1 MRNADVGVF
10 FDEWRRKVIEISK
23 QDIEKA
29 NILID
34 SLAYIKD
41 FHQKIVVIKY
51 GGHAMISE
59 QMRQRVISDIAWLS
73 YVGMKPIIVHGGG
86 PEINRMLELQRVEPQ
101 FINGLRVTSS
111 DVMRTV
117 EMVLTGSISPN
128 LTTMLNE
135 EGVSSVSVS
144 GKDNKIMEAVKKD
157 ESLGLVGQVTNVNTG
172 YLRQMLDDNLLPVI
186 SPIAYG
192 PKGESLNINSDEAAA
207 AIASALAAEKMI
219 YLTDI
224 NGIYEDPADPT
235 TLYSVMSADQIQ
247 AAIENEMITGG
258 MIPKVEN
265 CLDAIQSGV
274 RSCQIIDGTIP
285 HAIILELFTKNG
297 IGTMITA

>member
-1 MRNADVGVF
+1 MQNADVGVF

-86 PEINRMLELQRVEPQ
+86 PEINRMLELQGVEPQ

-157 ESLGLVGQVTNVNTG
+157 ESLGLVGQVTNVNTD

-186 SPIAYG
+186 SPIAHG

-207 AIASALAAEKMI
+207 AIASALNAEKMI

-235 TLYSVMSADQIQ
+235 TLCSVMSADQIQ
-247 AAIENEMITGG
+247 KAIENEMITGG

>member
-1 MRNADVGVF
+1 M
-10 FDEWRRKVIEISK
+10 IEISK

-29 NILID
+29 DILID

-59 QMRQRVISDIAWLS
+59 EMRQRVISDIAWLS

-86 PEINRMLELQRVEPQ
+86 PEINRMLEVQGVEPQ

-117 EMVLTGSISPN
+117 EMVLTGLISPN

-144 GKDNKIMEAVKKD
+144 GKDNKVMEAVKKD
-157 ESLGLVGQVTNVNTG
+157 ESLGLVGQVTNVNTD
-172 YLRQMLDDNLLPVI
+172 YLHQMLDDNMLPVI

-207 AIASALAAEKMI
+207 AIASALKAEKMI

-224 NGIYEDPADPT
+224 NGIYEDPADPS

-247 AAIENEMITGG
+247 EAIENKIITGG

-265 CLDAIQSGV
+265 CFGAIQSGV
-274 RSCQIIDGTIP
+274 HSCQIIDGTIP

>member
-1 MRNADVGVF
+1 M
-10 FDEWRRKVIEISK
+10 IEISK

-41 FHQKIVVIKY
+41 FYQKIIVIKY
-51 GGHAMISE
+51 GGHAMVSE
-59 QMRQRVISDIAWLS
+59 EIRQRVISDIAWLS

-86 PEINRMLELQRVEPQ
+86 PEINRMLELQAVEPQ
-101 FINGLRVTSS
+101 FMNGLRVTSH

-117 EMVLTGSISPN
+117 EMVLTGLISPN

-135 EGVSSVSVS
+135 EGIAAISIS
-144 GKDNKIMEAVKKD
+144 GKDNKVMEAVKKD
-157 ESLGLVGQVTNVNTG
+157 EALGLVGEVTKVNTA
-172 YLRQMLDDNLLPVI
+172 YLHQMLADNILPVI

-192 PKGESLNINSDEAAA
+192 PQGESLNINSDEAAA
-207 AIASALAAEKMI
+207 AIASALKAEKMI

-235 TLYSVMSADQIQ
+235 SLYSEMSAKEIQI
-247 AAIENEMITGG
+247 AIENEVITGG
-258 MIPKVEN
+258 MIPKVKN
-265 CLDAIQSGV
+265 CLSAIQSGV
-274 RSCQIIDGTIP
+274 HSCQIIDGTIP

-297 IGTMITA
+297 LGTMITA

>member
-1 MRNADVGVF
+1 M
-10 FDEWRRKVIEISK
+10 IEISE

-29 NILID
+29 DILIN

-59 QMRQRVISDIAWLS
+59 EMRQRVISDIAWLS

-86 PEINRMLELQRVEPQ
+86 PEINRMLELQGVEPH

-117 EMVLTGSISPN
+117 EMVLTGLISPN

-144 GKDNKIMEAVKKD
+144 GKDNKVMEAVKKD
-157 ESLGLVGQVTNVNTG
+157 ESLGLVGQVTNVNTD
-172 YLRQMLDDNLLPVI
+172 YLNQMLDDNMLPVI

-207 AIASALAAEKMI
+207 AIASALKAEKMI

-224 NGIYEDPADPT
+224 NGIYEDPADPS

-247 AAIENEMITGG
+247 AAIENKIITGG

-265 CLDAIQSGV
+265 CLGAIQSGV
-274 RSCQIIDGTIP
+274 HSCQIIDGTIP

>member
-1 MRNADVGVF
+1 M
-10 FDEWRRKVIEISK
+10 IEISK

-41 FHQKIVVIKY
+41 FYQKIIVIKY
-51 GGHAMISE
+51 GGHAMVSE
-59 QMRQRVISDIAWLS
+59 EIRQRVISDIAWLS
-73 YVGMKPIIVHGGG
+73 YAGMKPIIVHGGG
-86 PEINRMLELQRVEPQ
+86 PEINRMLELQAVEPQ
-101 FINGLRVTSS
+101 FMNGLRVTSH

-117 EMVLTGSISPN
+117 EMVLTGLISPN

-135 EGVSSVSVS
+135 EGIAAISIS
-144 GKDNKIMEAVKKD
+144 GKDNKVMEAVKKD
-157 ESLGLVGQVTNVNTG
+157 EALGLVGEVTKVNTA
-172 YLRQMLDDNLLPVI
+172 YLHQMLADNILPVI

-192 PKGESLNINSDEAAA
+192 PQGESLNINSDEAAA
-207 AIASALAAEKMI
+207 AIASALKAEKMI

-235 TLYSVMSADQIQ
+235 SLYSEMSAKEIQI
-247 AAIENEMITGG
+247 AIENEVITGG
-258 MIPKVEN
+258 MIPKVKN
-265 CLDAIQSGV
+265 CLSAIQSGV
-274 RSCQIIDGTIP
+274 HSCQIIDGTIP

-297 IGTMITA
+297 LGTMITA

>member
-1 MRNADVGVF
+1 M
-10 FDEWRRKVIEISK
+10 IEISK

-29 NILID
+29 DILIN

-59 QMRQRVISDIAWLS
+59 EMRQRVISDIAWLS

-86 PEINRMLELQRVEPQ
+86 PKINRMLEMQGVEPH

-117 EMVLTGSISPN
+117 EMVLTGLISPN

-144 GKDNKIMEAVKKD
+144 GKDNKVMEAVKKD
-157 ESLGLVGQVTNVNTG
+157 ESLGLVGQVTNVNTD
-172 YLRQMLDDNLLPVI
+172 YLNQMLDDNMLPVI

-207 AIASALAAEKMI
+207 AIASALKAEKMI

-224 NGIYEDPADPT
+224 NGIYEDPADPS
-235 TLYSVMSADQIQ
+235 TLHSVMSADQIQ
-247 AAIENEMITGG
+247 EAIKNKIITGG

-265 CLDAIQSGV
+265 CLGAIQSGV
-274 RSCQIIDGTIP
+274 HSCQIIDGTIP

>member
-1 MRNADVGVF
+1 M
-10 FDEWRRKVIEISK
+10 IEISK

-86 PEINRMLELQRVEPQ
+86 PEINRMLELQGVEPQ

-117 EMVLTGSISPN
+117 EMVLTGLISPN

-157 ESLGLVGQVTNVNTG
+157 ESLGLVGQVTNVNTD

-186 SPIAYG
+186 SPIAHG

-207 AIASALAAEKMI
+207 AIASALNAEKMI

-235 TLYSVMSADQIQ
+235 TLCSVMSADQIQ
-247 AAIENEMITGG
+247 KAIENEMITGG

>member
-1 MRNADVGVF
+1 M
-10 FDEWRRKVIEISK
+10 IEISK

>member
-1 MRNADVGVF
+1 M
-10 FDEWRRKVIEISK
+10 IEISK

-59 QMRQRVISDIAWLS
+59 EMRHRVISDIAWLS

-86 PEINRMLELQRVEPQ
+86 PEINRMLELQGVEPQ

-157 ESLGLVGQVTNVNTG
+157 ESLGLVGQVTNVNTD
-172 YLRQMLDDNLLPVI
+172 YLGQMLDDNLLPVI

-207 AIASALAAEKMI
+207 AIASALKAEKMI

-224 NGIYEDPADPT
+224 NGIYEDPADPK

-247 AAIENEMITGG
+247 EAIESKIITGG

-285 HAIILELFTKNG
+285 HAMILELFTKNG

>member
-1 MRNADVGVF
+1 MQNADVGVF

-41 FHQKIVVIKY
+41 IHQKIVVIKY

-86 PEINRMLELQRVEPQ
+86 PEINRMLELQGVEPQ

-157 ESLGLVGQVTNVNTG
+157 ESLGLVGQVTNVNTD

-207 AIASALAAEKMI
+207 AIASALNAEKMI

-224 NGIYEDPADPT
+224 NGIYEDPADST
-235 TLYSVMSADQIQ
+235 TLCSVMSADQIQ
-247 AAIENEMITGG
+247 KAIENEMITGG

>member
-1 MRNADVGVF
+1 M
-10 FDEWRRKVIEISK
+10 IEISE

-29 NILID
+29 DILIN

-59 QMRQRVISDIAWLS
+59 EMRQRVISDIAWLS

-86 PEINRMLELQRVEPQ
+86 PEINRMLEMQGVEPH

-117 EMVLTGSISPN
+117 EMVLTGLISPN

-144 GKDNKIMEAVKKD
+144 GKDNKVMEAVKKD
-157 ESLGLVGQVTNVNTG
+157 ESLGLVGQVTNVNTD
-172 YLRQMLDDNLLPVI
+172 YLNQMLDDSMLPVI

-192 PKGESLNINSDEAAA
+192 PRGESLNINSDEAAA
-207 AIASALAAEKMI
+207 AIASALKAEKMI

-224 NGIYEDPADPT
+224 NGIYEDPADSS
-235 TLYSVMSADQIQ
+235 TLYSVMSAD
-247 AAIENEMITGG
+247 
-258 MIPKVEN
+258 
-265 CLDAIQSGV
+265 
-274 RSCQIIDGTIP
+274 
-285 HAIILELFTKNG
+285 
-297 IGTMITA
+297 

>member
-1 MRNADVGVF
+1 M
-10 FDEWRRKVIEISK
+10 IEISK

-86 PEINRMLELQRVEPQ
+86 PEINRMLELQGVEPQ

-157 ESLGLVGQVTNVNTG
+157 ESLGLVGQVTNVNTD

-186 SPIAYG
+186 SPIAHG

-207 AIASALAAEKMI
+207 AIASALNAEKMI

-235 TLYSVMSADQIQ
+235 TLCSVMSADQIQ
-247 AAIENEMITGG
+247 KAG
-258 MIPKVEN
+258 M
-265 CLDAIQSGV
+265 S
-274 RSCQIIDGTIP
+274 T
-285 HAIILELFTKNG
+285 HY
-297 IGTMITA
+297 